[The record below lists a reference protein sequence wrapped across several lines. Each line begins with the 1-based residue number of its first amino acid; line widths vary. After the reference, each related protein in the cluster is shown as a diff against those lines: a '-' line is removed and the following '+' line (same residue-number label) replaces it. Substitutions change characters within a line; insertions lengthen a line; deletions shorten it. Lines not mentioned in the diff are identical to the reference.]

1 MTLMKFKRTTQADGT
16 IKFERLPQ
24 EEYLDQLD
32 EEELY
37 ELKIRKI
44 MEDRTN
50 EKASR

>member
-16 IKFERLPQ
+16 IKFERIPM

-37 ELKIRKI
+37 ELKIRQI
-44 MEDRTN
+44 MMRKEKEN
-50 EKASR
+50 EA